1 MAIDLSFLGGIP
13 EGLLTAEQQTAA
25 QDRARQAA
33 ALQLGLGMIAGAQ
46 GQRGAGKPGLAQIVA
61 QAGPGAIQAYQG
73 SFDKT
78 LRDMVVGMQLAE
90 AKKKQ
95 QQQEQLQN
103 LTAQMLQ
110 VQRGPAT
117 QEMIA
122 SEQGDDYLTRPG
134 QVTGIGIN
142 RQLLPALFAVPGGP
156 ARAAELLNIEQQMTG
171 KTEVVEIYNDK
182 GQPMKVRYN
191 QTTGEYTPLGG
202 AKAEPFVQVDRGN
215 VIELRRPSGEVIGT
229 LSKGAAPVAPSY
241 SMTDTG
247 QVLDTRTG
255 RLLQP
260 RDEKGNVVAID
271 QTAKASE
278 DERKS
283 AGFYM
288 RMRDATNTFNSPVT
302 DAQGR
307 PVFRDGKPVL
317 LKDAAEKPE
326 IFAEVVGG
334 LIPNWMGG
342 QAAQNLA
349 TSSLRQRY
357 QQAQENWVTA
367 NLRPESGAVIG
378 AEEMQKEIRKY
389 FPQPFDSA
397 DTIRQKEESR
407 KVTEEAV
414 RRRAGRALGVQ
425 PSQQRNITVDY

>member
-1 MAIDLSFLGGIP
+1 MDENLSFLGGLP
-13 EGLLTAEQQTAA
+13 EGLLTPEQQSAA
-25 QDRARQAA
+25 QTRARQAA

-156 ARAAELLNIEQQMTG
+156 ARAAELLNLEQQMTG

-229 LSKGAAPVAPSY
+229 LSKGAAPTAPSFT
-241 SMTDTG
+241 MTDYGVLNTKTG
-247 QVLDTRTG
+247 QVF
-255 RLLQP
+255 QP
-260 RDEKGNVVAID
+260 RDEKGNPIVID
-271 QTAKASE
+271 QSAKATE
-278 DERKS
+278 GERLS
-283 AGFYM
+283 SGFYM
-288 RMRDATNTFNSPVT
+288 RMADASSIFSKPLT
-302 DAQGR
+302 DANGK
-307 PVFRDGKPVL
+307 PIIKDGKTLTIEDVSSRPEL
-317 LKDAAEKPE
+317 LPE
-326 IFAEVVGG
+326 IVGG
-334 LIPNWMGG
+334 ILPNWMGG
-342 QAAQNLA
+342 QAAKQSL
-349 TSSLRQRY
+349 TSAFREQY
-357 QQAQENWVTA
+357 EQAQENWVTA
-367 NLRPESGAVIG
+367 NLRKESGAVIG
-378 AEEMQKEIRKY
+378 PEEMQKEIRKW
-389 FPQPFDSA
+389 FPVIGNSPEV
-397 DTIRQKEESR
+397 IEQKRKSRMVAEESM
-407 KVTEEAV
+407 
-414 RRRAGRALGVQ
+414 RRNAGRALITTPQ
-425 PSQQRNITVDY
+425 SRNITVDY